1 MLNLSEKQCELLLR
15 FISENIT
22 DNIVKDKIEL
32 SEVSALGDIYN
43 SLVDHLDGRRA
54 LHQPTCIKEELTNG
68 QISRR
73 RYAS

>member
-1 MLNLSEKQCELLLR
+1 MLNLSEKQCKLLLR

-32 SEVSALGDIYN
+32 SEVSALGDICN
-43 SLVDHLDGRRA
+43 SLVDHLDERRV
-54 LHQPTCIKEELTNG
+54 LHQPACAKEESTNG
-68 QISRR
+68 QINRH